1 MPLKVLEVM
10 NPVAIFQT
18 APVDGPGYFAE
29 YLARR
34 AIPYQVIRLNEG
46 EPIAADPKVY
56 SGIGLM
62 GGAMSV
68 NDGLPWIPPLIALI
82 RRAIESDIPVIGHCL
97 GGQLMSKALGGVV
110 TSSPRKEIGWG
121 TVQIE
126 KNASAGYWFGDTES
140 FLAFQWHGETFTIP
154 PTAER
159 IATGVHCANQA
170 FAVGDK
176 HLAMQCHVEMTV
188 PAIRQ
193 WCDEGGDEI
202 AASRSPAVQA
212 REIIE
217 EDVEARVRALRVVAD
232 RLYTRWIEGLAP
244 LASTRERR

>member
-1 MPLKVLEVM
+1 MKS
-10 NPVAIFQT
+10 VAIFQT

-29 YLARR
+29 YLAGR
-34 AIPYQVIRLNEG
+34 AIAYRLIRLNEG
-46 EPIAADPKVY
+46 LHIAADPKAY

-68 NDGLPWIPPLIALI
+68 NDSLPWIPPLIALI

-97 GGQLMSKALGGVV
+97 GGQLMSMALGGVV
-110 TSSPRKEIGWG
+110 TSSPTKEIGWG

-126 KNASAGYWFGDTES
+126 NNSWARHWFGDTES

-159 IATGVHCANQA
+159 IATGEHCANQA
-170 FAVGDK
+170 FAVGNK

-188 PAIRQ
+188 PTIRQ

-202 AASRSPAVQA
+202 AASRSPAVQT
-212 REIIE
+212 REFIE
-217 EDVEARVRALRVVAD
+217 EDVEARVRALRGVAD
-232 RLYTRWIEGLAP
+232 RLYTRWIAGLA
-244 LASTRERR
+244 R